1 MRPLKNS
8 EKLLPNEQGIARF
21 LWSDKWA
28 RTSQLE
34 PLGDWTTWLF
44 MAGRGSGKTRAA
56 AEWIIYQ
63 ACKYDY
69 TRWAVPAP
77 TFGDAR
83 DVCAEGDSGLLK
95 IAERYKVLRLKNG
108 YNSTKGEI
116 NLSNGSRIKLFSG
129 DEPDRLRGPQH
140 HGAWVDE
147 LASFKYDESWT
158 NLQFGLRLGEFP
170 KTIVTTTPKP
180 IALLRDLL
188 SRKDGSVAVTR
199 GTTYDNAANLAATAL
214 AEFKARYEG
223 TRVGRQELYGELLE
237 EIEGA
242 LWTRNI
248 IEKSRVT
255 KDDLPEFQRIVVA
268 IDPAV
273 TSSENSDETGIVVCG
288 MTSSKQYYVLDDR
301 TLRATPDNWARTA
314 VNAYQDWRADRI
326 VAEINNGGDLVTAVL
341 KQVEPSIPVK
351 TVHASRGKKVR
362 AEPITALYEQG
373 RVHHVGAFPKLEDQ
387 LVIWTPDSNQS
398 PDRLDALV
406 WALTELSGGQSLPK
420 GVNLVSLRQQ
430 NDWSIPRL

>member
-1 MRPLKNS
+1 M
-8 EKLLPNEQGIARF
+8 
-21 LWSDKWA
+21 
-28 RTSQLE
+28 E
-34 PLGDWTTWLF
+34 PEGDWTTWLF
-44 MAGRGSGKTRAA
+44 MAGRGAGKTRTA

-69 TRWAVPAP
+69 TRWAVVAP

-95 IAERYKVLRLKNG
+95 IAERYKMLKPKNG

-147 LASFKYDESWT
+147 LASFKYEESWT
-158 NLQFGLRLGEFP
+158 NLQFGLRLGTFP

-180 IALLRDLL
+180 IPLIRDLIG
-188 SRKDGSVAVTR
+188 RKDGSVAVTR
-199 GTTYDNAANLAATAL
+199 GSTYDNADNLAPSAL

-223 TRVGRQELYGELLE
+223 TRIGRQELYGELLE

-242 LWTRNI
+242 LWTRAM
-248 IEKSRVT
+248 IEKTRVR
-255 KDDLPEFQRIVVA
+255 KGEVPDLRRIVVA

-273 TSSENSDETGIVVCG
+273 TSGENSDETGIIVAG
-288 MTSSKQYYVLDDR
+288 ISNNNHYYVLDDR
-301 TLRATPDNWARTA
+301 TLRATPDNWARQA
-314 VNAYQDWRADRI
+314 VNAYTDWSADKI
-326 VAEINNGGDLVTAVL
+326 IAETNNGGDMVVSVL
-341 KQVEPSIPVK
+341 RQVEPNIPVK
-351 TVHASRGKKVR
+351 KVTASRGKAVR
-362 AEPITALYEQG
+362 AEPISALYEQG
-373 RVHHVGAFPKLEDQ
+373 RVHHAGAFPKLEDQ
-387 LVIWTPDSNQS
+387 LVIWTPDSNES

-406 WALTELSGGQSLPK
+406 WALTELSSGKNLPT
-420 GVNLVSLRQQ
+420 GLNPVSLTQT
-430 NDWSIPRL
+430 NDWSIPRI